1 MIELPI
7 VSDTPRT
14 KKPEW
19 LKVKLP
25 TGENYRKV
33 RKLVDENKLHTICES
48 GNCPNMGECWGE
60 GTATFMILGNIC
72 TRSCSF
78 CAVAT
83 GRPTEYDLDEP
94 RRVADAI
101 KLMGVKHAVITS
113 VNRDELKDLGATV
126 WADTIRLVKEES
138 PETTL
143 ETLIPDFKA
152 RWELLEL
159 VANER
164 PEVISHNMET
174 VKRLYRKVRPQA
186 KYERS
191 LEQTRRTKDLGIR
204 TKSGIML
211 GLGETD
217 DEVFEI
223 MDDLVA
229 HGCDVLTLGQYLQPT
244 KMHLDVVEFV
254 HPDKFAYYKEVGLS
268 KGFNYVE
275 SGPMVRSSYHSERH
289 VYPV

>member
-1 MIELPI
+1 MIELP
-7 VSDTPRT
+7 VVEKERT
-14 KKPEW
+14 KKPNW

-25 TGENYRKV
+25 TGESYRKV
-33 RKLVDENKLHTICES
+33 RKLVDEHKLHTICES

-60 GTATFMILGNIC
+60 GTATFMILGNTC

-83 GRPTEYDLDEP
+83 GRPNEYDLDEP
-94 RRVADAI
+94 RRVAEAI
-101 KLMGVKHAVITS
+101 QLMSVKHAVITS
-113 VNRDELKDLGATV
+113 VNRDELKDLGSGV
-126 WADTIRLVKEES
+126 WADTIREVKKLN
-138 PETTL
+138 PDTTL
-143 ETLIPDFKA
+143 ETLIPDFRAK
-152 RWELLEL
+152 WELLEV

-191 LEQTRRTKDLGIR
+191 LEQTRRTKDMGIR

-223 MDDLVA
+223 MDDLVT

-244 KMHLDVVEFV
+244 KMHLDVAEFV
-254 HPDKFAYYKEVGLS
+254 HPDKFAYYKEVGLA

-289 VYPV
+289 VFPV